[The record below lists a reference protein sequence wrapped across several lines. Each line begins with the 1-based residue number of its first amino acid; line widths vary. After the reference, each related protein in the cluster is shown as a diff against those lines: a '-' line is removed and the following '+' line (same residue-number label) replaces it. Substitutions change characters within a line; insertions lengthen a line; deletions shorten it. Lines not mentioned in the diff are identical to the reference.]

1 MKIKREGR
9 DNFNIFR
16 TLVLVGIKA
25 IQGPRE
31 GGRDGGRKR
40 GKEGEAEG
48 GERAQEPESV
58 NSCSISAVAITL
70 LVELKT

>member
-1 MKIKREGR
+1 MKIKREGK

-25 IQGPRE
+25 IQGTRE

-40 GKEGEAEG
+40 GRDGG
-48 GERAQEPESV
+48 GERKSPRV
-58 NSCSISAVAITL
+58 LITVAFL
-70 LVELKT
+70 L